1 MSALRIP
8 ALLLLAAVLLT
19 QSYIDLELQT
29 TLLGWSANAPV
40 ADLAALCLIPLAAL
54 SWLSRRP
61 HPLPGA
67 AGYLLLLLAGGLSLN
82 NAIRPEVGL
91 HFLIR
96 KPLFL
101 YVAYAFGVVWAVRA
115 LPRRW
120 VLWLLLGWA
129 GSTAGLSVVTS
140 VLRVVGGDALWF
152 SKLTGLTPNHKT
164 LAVSLAGGLP
174 LLVAAAGLPGRR
186 FVVGLSVLAIFAS
199 ASKTA
204 WLMLLLG
211 AGLFWP
217 RQRPLAHCW
226 QIVPVIALGVA
237 LAYYAPLLLQSR
249 AMLDAARSRHSLNRR
264 AIEMFTANPICGGGV
279 GMNVHIEQV
288 TFPDY
293 RVNGVDAHGVIQKVG
308 SETGLLGLVGYGWFS
323 LATLWGLRKRWEADG
338 GTVEGLPYGAIA
350 TWGVS
355 TAGLFL
361 STETFS
367 QTWWAPVSVAW
378 GLAHHPTLMVS
389 RASEPAGTADP

>member
-1 MSALRIP
+1 MTALRAP

-19 QSYIDLELQT
+19 QSYIDLELEVA
-29 TLLGWSANAPV
+29 LGGRSINAPV
-40 ADLAALCLIPLAAL
+40 ADLAALCLIPLAAH

-61 HPLPGA
+61 HPLPGVG
-67 AGYLLLLLAGGLSLN
+67 GYLLLLLAGALSLS
-82 NAIRPEVGL
+82 NAILADVGL
-91 HFLIR
+91 HFLVR

-120 VLWLLLGWA
+120 VLGLLGVWA
-129 GSTAGLSVVTS
+129 ASTAGLSLATS
-140 VLRVVGGDALWF
+140 VLRIVGGDALWF
-152 SKLTGLTPNHKT
+152 SQLAGLTPNHKT

-174 LLVAAAGLPGRR
+174 LLFSASGLPGRR
-186 FVVGLSVLAIFAS
+186 VLVGLAALAVFVS

-204 WLMLLLG
+204 WLMMLFG
-211 AGLFWP
+211 ASLFWP
-217 RQRPLAHCW
+217 RPRPLGHRW
-226 QIVPVIALGVA
+226 QVIPVVVLSVA
-237 LAYYAPLLLQSR
+237 LAYYSPLLLKSR

-264 AIEMFTANPICGGGV
+264 ALQMFGAHPLLGSGV
-279 GMNVHIEQV
+279 GMNVHLEQV

-293 RVNGVDAHGVIQKVG
+293 RVNGVDAHGVIQKIG
-308 SETGLLGLVGYGWFS
+308 SETGLVGLVGYGWFS
-323 LATLWGLRKRWEADG
+323 LATLWGLRRRWEADG
-338 GTVEGLPYGAIA
+338 RSLDGVPYGALA

-355 TAGLFL
+355 TAGLLL

-378 GLAHHPTLMVS
+378 GLSHHPSLMQPQAPDPAGA
-389 RASEPAGTADP
+389 RAS